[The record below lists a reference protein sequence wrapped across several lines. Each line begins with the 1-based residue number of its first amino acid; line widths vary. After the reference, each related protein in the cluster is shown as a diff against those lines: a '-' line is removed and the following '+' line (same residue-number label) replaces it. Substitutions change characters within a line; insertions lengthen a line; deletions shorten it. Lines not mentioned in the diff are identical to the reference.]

1 MGLSYLPVL
10 GMLAGLLLV
19 AGVCGAVAALRG
31 WDPGGTRRGEGG
43 LRRRA
48 RRAVEELPAGWRANY
63 RYLLVAS
70 VVLAIGTWA
79 WTGWPA
85 HGVVAGA
92 GLAGLPFVLHPGGS
106 ARAQIERLD
115 AVGEWLQ
122 QLVSVHGSG
131 KPLEQTIRELTAVP
145 VGVRREVDALARRLE
160 TGIPARR
167 AYRAFA
173 DDMGDLIGDDLTMLL
188 LDHAA
193 TRGPGLARVL
203 EAKAASVARKAA
215 GLRDVD
221 AERAKSRA
229 NARRVSLFVLGV
241 VAVALANP
249 AYTAPYGTGPGQAG
263 LLLLG
268 TGFAGALM
276 WLRKMARPRAEP
288 RLLLTPAEREKRTGA
303 GS

>member
-1 MGLSYLPVL
+1 MGLSYLAVL

-31 WDPGGTRRGEGG
+31 WTPARRGGGG

-48 RRAVEELPAGWRANY
+48 RRAVAELPAGWAANY
-63 RYLLVAS
+63 RHLLAAS
-70 VVLAIGTWA
+70 VVLGVVVWA
-79 WTGWPA
+79 WTGWPV
-85 HGVVAGA
+85 HGMVAAA

-145 VGVRREVDALARRLE
+145 EAVRGAVDALARRLE
-160 TGIPARR
+160 AGVPARQ
-167 AYRAFA
+167 AYRGFA
-173 DDMGDLIGDDLTMLL
+173 DDMGDLIGDDISMLL
-188 LDHAA
+188 LDHAT

-203 EAKAASVARKAA
+203 ESKAASVAAKAA

-229 NARRVSLFVLGV
+229 NARRVSLFVLAV

-249 AYTAPYGTGPGQAG
+249 GYTAPYGTGPGQGG

-268 TGFAGALM
+268 AGFAGALV
-276 WLRKMARPRAEP
+276 WLRKMAQPRPEP
-288 RLLLTPAEREKRTGA
+288 RLLLTAAERETTAGA
-303 GS
+303 RS